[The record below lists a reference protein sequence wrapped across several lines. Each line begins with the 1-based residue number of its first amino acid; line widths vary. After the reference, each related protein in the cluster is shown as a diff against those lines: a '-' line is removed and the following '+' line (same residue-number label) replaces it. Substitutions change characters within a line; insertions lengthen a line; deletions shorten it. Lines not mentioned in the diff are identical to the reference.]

1 MRSKRRSMDKK
12 TTLPQETLTD
22 ILSRLPIKSLTRFES
37 VSKPFSALINSPDFI
52 SAHLRRSSR
61 HFTFFIRHF
70 HNPSGSNFSFSLTN
84 NQPID
89 VEIPL
94 LGSLIRFPKIVGS
107 SNGLVC
113 LDISSCY
120 ARGFVLWNIARKQ
133 YSCLPSPIISDSRG
147 PFWMV
152 STGFGFDR
160 EKNDYKVVRI
170 VGFACEKGESPVV
183 MVEVFS
189 WRTGCWKVI
198 DGRAIGACVI
208 YEGQNGVVI
217 NGGLHWLGNSAG
229 KSGGI
234 QKFILSF
241 DLNTEEF
248 RKIPTPEFS
257 AGVCV
262 KIMGFKGLLA
272 LAYYPSKGLVG
283 RPAATDRVEI
293 CVWDDYGGA
302 DGKYWTKLNSLQL
315 NALGYP
321 VGVTNE
327 TGLIMRKLD
336 GQFTQFFLCDPS
348 NQNYRRLHICEAT
361 YSCDIHSYVESLV
374 PVSAGHD
381 YRVIGEEV
389 LSEV

>member
-1 MRSKRRSMDKK
+1 
-12 TTLPQETLTD
+12 
-22 ILSRLPIKSLTRFES
+22 
-37 VSKPFSALINSPDFI
+37 
-52 SAHLRRSSR
+52 
-61 HFTFFIRHF
+61 
-70 HNPSGSNFSFSLTN
+70 
-84 NQPID
+84 
-89 VEIPL
+89 
-94 LGSLIRFPKIVGS
+94 
-107 SNGLVC
+107 
-113 LDISSCY
+113 
-120 ARGFVLWNIARKQ
+120 
-133 YSCLPSPIISDSRG
+133 
-147 PFWMV
+147 
-152 STGFGFDR
+152 
-160 EKNDYKVVRI
+160 
-170 VGFACEKGESPVV
+170 

-189 WRTGCWKVI
+189 WRTGCWRVI

-208 YEGQNGVVI
+208 HEGQNGVVI

-257 AGVCV
+257 AGVCA
-262 KIMGFKGLLA
+262 KIMGFKGSLA
-272 LAYYPSKGLVG
+272 LAYYPSRGLVG

-315 NALGYP
+315 NTLGYP

-374 PVSAGHD
+374 PVGAGHD
-381 YRVIGEEV
+381 HRVIEEEV

>member
-1 MRSKRRSMDKK
+1 
-12 TTLPQETLTD
+12 
-22 ILSRLPIKSLTRFES
+22 
-37 VSKPFSALINSPDFI
+37 
-52 SAHLRRSSR
+52 
-61 HFTFFIRHF
+61 
-70 HNPSGSNFSFSLTN
+70 
-84 NQPID
+84 
-89 VEIPL
+89 
-94 LGSLIRFPKIVGS
+94 
-107 SNGLVC
+107 
-113 LDISSCY
+113 
-120 ARGFVLWNIARKQ
+120 
-133 YSCLPSPIISDSRG
+133 
-147 PFWMV
+147 
-152 STGFGFDR
+152 
-160 EKNDYKVVRI
+160 
-170 VGFACEKGESPVV
+170 

-208 YEGQNGVVI
+208 HEGQNGVVI

-248 RKIPTPEFS
+248 RRIPTPEFS
-257 AGVCV
+257 TGVCV

-272 LAYYPSKGLVG
+272 LAFYPSKSLVG

-315 NALGYP
+315 NTLGYP

-381 YRVIGEEV
+381 HRVIEEEV